1 MTLESALLR
10 AIIAAPTVAVW
21 AVLPRCSLLD
31 RLTLKV
37 CRAVFP

>member
-1 MTLESALLR
+1 MTLTSAVAR